1 MNSYTNINTNKKS
14 TKRQDQ
20 VLEDIIENVDQ
31 SSVEYEYYDTD
42 NLDQDCYT
50 EYIDVASYNMDI
62 IPVNISISTM
72 SLACYLGTLFITENI
87 YKYMILEEDN
97 IVSVKS
103 SKGIRCLNS
112 IKDKFKSTNKNSK
125 KNFYNQ
131 NTIII
136 RITEDR
142 YLNIKLFKNGSIQMT
157 GAKYLSD
164 ANIAVNKL
172 ISKLKEKLIIKT
184 EEGFNEIVFIEN
196 PDELTM
202 TKFKI
207 DLINCNFGINYLI
220 NKESLYNL
228 LTKNNVLCRL
238 SPIHSC
244 VNIKYKIMIN
254 ENESTYVSIFVFQTG
269 NIIITGAKKA
279 EHIREAYYYIVNFLN
294 QNKMNIMKKE
304 IGKILSATDIKEILE
319 S

>member
-1 MNSYTNINTNKKS
+1 MNSYSNINTKSIKKEHIDCD
-14 TKRQDQ
+14 DQ
-20 VLEDIIENVDQ
+20 LPI
-31 SSVEYEYYDTD
+31 EYECYDTD
-42 NLDQDCYT
+42 CEIQDDII
-50 EYIDVASYNMDI
+50 EYIDVDSYNMDI
-62 IPVNISISTM
+62 IPANISISTM
-72 SLACYLGTLFITENI
+72 SLACYLGTLFITDNI
-87 YKYMILEEDN
+87 YKYMILEDDN

-112 IKDKFKSTNKNSK
+112 IKDKFKSTNKNSN

-136 RITEDR
+136 KIYDDR

-157 GAKYLSD
+157 GCKKLSD

-172 ISKLKEKLIIKT
+172 ISKLKEKLIVKT
-184 EEGFNEIVFIEN
+184 EDGFNEITFIEN
-196 PDELTM
+196 PDELTV

-207 DLINCNFGINYLI
+207 DLINCNFGVNYLI
-220 NKESLYNL
+220 NKENLYNL

-254 ENESTYVSIFVFQTG
+254 ENESTCVSIFVFQTG

-279 EHIREAYYYIVNFLN
+279 EHIREAYHYIVNFLN

-304 IGKILSATDIKEILE
+304 IGKILSAADIKEILE